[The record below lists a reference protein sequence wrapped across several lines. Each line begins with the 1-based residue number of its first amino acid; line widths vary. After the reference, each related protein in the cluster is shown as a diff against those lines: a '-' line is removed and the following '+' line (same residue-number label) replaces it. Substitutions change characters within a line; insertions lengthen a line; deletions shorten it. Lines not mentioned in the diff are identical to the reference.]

1 MVALMLQI
9 LGLVGLPA
17 GGFMVADAGGL
28 VVGLSI
34 STLYVGAAI
43 DQAGS

>member
-1 MVALMLQI
+1 MIALLLQI

-28 VVGLSI
+28 IVGLSI
-34 STLYVGAAI
+34 STLYVGVAI
-43 DQAGS
+43 DRAGS